1 MHKILLH
8 FWAMKK
14 IVLFLISLLPVV
26 SFARLGETESNLQQ
40 RFGEPT
46 SRQTQRIIAQGKF
59 IDLCPM
65 LRFKQDDW
73 SITCYLIDGRSSK
86 ENYSKQGEWT
96 DEQIEFVITTNAQG
110 AIWTPMKSSSP
121 KLRREWK
128 RADGATAIW
137 QLGAGLT
144 LTHPAYVRAEEQA
157 KAKAKADASRLPK
170 L

>member
-1 MHKILLH
+1 
-8 FWAMKK
+8 MKK
-14 IVLFLISLLPVV
+14 TVVLLILLLPVV
-26 SFARLGETESNLQQ
+26 SFARLGETERQLAD

-46 SRQTQRIIAQGKF
+46 SRQIQKIIAQGKI

-73 SITCYLIDGRSSK
+73 SITCYLIDGRSSQ

-96 DEQIEFVITTNAQG
+96 DEQIELVLTTNAQG
-110 AIWTPMKSSSP
+110 AIWTPMKSGSP

-137 QLGAGLT
+137 QMGAGFT
-144 LTHPAYVRAEEQA
+144 LIHPAYIRAKEQA
-157 KAKAKADASRLPK
+157 EAKAKADASRLPR